1 MRVHHIN
8 NVNKALQVL
17 SENGVKLLNISSEDI
32 VGGNHKLIL
41 GLIWIIALCFDGQKL
56 VNSEA
61 ASGVEKNLLRW
72 FRQFTDKYE
81 LSVNDFTSSW
91 TSGLAF
97 LYILHGF
104 NIDFDLNWAMKQHPI
119 VRLVISTLLNIPVKI
134 IKKLNFIVI
143 LDCDLLLNWPSS
155 IYELNHY

>member
-41 GLIWIIALCFDGQKL
+41 GLIWLIALSFDGQKL

-61 ASGVEKNLLRW
+61 ISGLEKNLLVW
-72 FRQFTDKYE
+72 VRQYTDKHG
-81 LSVNDFTSSW
+81 LRVNDFTTSW
-91 TSGLAF
+91 SDGRAF
-97 LYILHGF
+97 LYVLHECG
-104 NIDFDLNWAMKQHPI
+104 IEFDLNSAMKQHAI
-119 VRLVISTLLNIPVKI
+119 AR
-134 IKKLNFIVI
+134 
-143 LDCDLLLNWPSS
+143 
-155 IYELNHY
+155 

>member
-32 VGGNHKLIL
+32 VGGNSKLTL

-61 ASGVEKNLLRW
+61 VSGLEKNLLRW
-72 FRQFTDKYE
+72 VHQFTEKYQ
-81 LSVNDFTSSW
+81 LKVKDFTTSW
-91 TSGLAF
+91 SNGLAF
-97 LYILHGF
+97 LYILHDFG
-104 NIDFDLNWAMKQHPI
+104 IDFDLDWAGKQHPI
-119 VRLVISTLLNIPVKI
+119 ARYFFCYCLLT
-134 IKKLNFIVI
+134 
-143 LDCDLLLNWPSS
+143 
-155 IYELNHY
+155 Y